1 MLEAIYDDFG
11 PNCNLYNETSAIYL
25 IDVAGLPVT
34 PKGGPYSYYNS
45 QYSSLWD
52 WRSIAWSNYNALQ
65 VTLKKQMS
73 HGVMFGLN
81 YTYSK
86 SLDVES
92 MAERG
97 AQYLTDSVINPWSPS
112 EMYGPSDSD
121 LRHQVNGYWILQLP
135 VGHGKAIAGNA
146 NRMTDAAI
154 GGWQIAGTTRWTS
167 GFPAS
172 VFEGYVWPTNW
183 DEMGWADLTGAPIG
197 NSTTRGTGANG
208 IPTGTVNAFK
218 NPTCATGNGAPCS
231 RNAFAYAYPGESG
244 VRNTVR
250 GDGFTS
256 TDMNLSKRFRIT
268 EGQSFELRWSV
279 FNAFN
284 NVKFDVFTMQDEW
297 DVPSTFGNYTQT
309 LTQPRRMEFAGIY
322 RF

>member
-1 MLEAIYDDFG
+1 
-11 PNCNLYNETSAIYL
+11 
-25 IDVAGLPVT
+25 
-34 PKGGPYSYYNS
+34 
-45 QYSSLWD
+45 
-52 WRSIAWSNYNALQ
+52 
-65 VTLKKQMS
+65 MS

-97 AQYLTDSVINPWSPS
+97 AQYLTDSVINPFSPS

-121 LRHQVNGYWILQLP
+121 LRHQINGYWIVQLP
-135 VGHGKAIAGNA
+135 FGRGRAVAA
-146 NRMTDAAI
+146 NVSKGLDAAI
-154 GGWQIAGTTRWTS
+154 GGWQIGGTTRWTS

-183 DEMGWADLTGAPIG
+183 DEMGWSDLTGAPIG
-197 NSTTRGTGANG
+197 NGTTRGTGTNG
-208 IPTGTVNAFK
+208 IPTGTVNVFK
-218 NPTCATGNGAPCS
+218 NPTCGAPGGPTCGS
-231 RNAFAYAYPGESG
+231 RLAFGYAYPGESG
-244 VRNTVR
+244 TRNPVR
-250 GDGFTS
+250 GDGFMA
-256 TDMNLSKRFRIT
+256 TDLNLSKRWKIT
-268 EGQSFELRWSV
+268 EGQNFEVRWSI

-297 DVPSTFGNYTQT
+297 DVPTTFGNYTQT